1 MTEIMATIIDSAR
14 FMVAVICLAFLG
26 QQFASAEQAPSF
38 SLADS
43 EGETITLDDFGGRPL
58 ILHFWA
64 SWCPY
69 CKKLQPGL
77 EQLALDNKGSG
88 LVVMGI
94 SFREDEGV
102 LPQEVLSRRGHSFK
116 TLIDGDAAA
125 KAYGVKGT
133 PTTFFINRK
142 GEIISVTNT
151 SNPKDPALVSMTAAI
166 VQ

>member
-1 MTEIMATIIDSAR
+1 MTTIIDSAR
-14 FMVAVICLAFLG
+14 FMVVVICLTFLS
-26 QQFASAEQAPSF
+26 QQLASADEAPSF
-38 SLADS
+38 SLADA
-43 EGETITLDDFGGRPL
+43 EGRMFTLDDFEGRPL

-77 EQLALDNKGSG
+77 EQLALDNKEGG

-102 LPQEVLSRRGHSFK
+102 LPQEVLSKRGHSFK
-116 TLIDGDAAA
+116 TLVAGDAAA
-125 KAYGVKGT
+125 HDYGVKGT

-151 SNPKDPALVSMTAAI
+151 SDPQDPALLSMTAAI
-166 VQ
+166 IQ